1 LLAASRF
8 VTAVGGTRLSVG
20 VGNTYA
26 GETVWNDNDGWADLF
41 ATSYFT
47 SVDESIR
54 TYLNLPHNAAGL
66 KLYRNLGNGTFRDV
80 TTEVGLDKVFMPMGA
95 NFGDIDND
103 GFLDIYLGTG
113 NPSLAS
119 LLPNVLLRNREG
131 KSFVDVTA
139 SSGTGELH
147 KGHGIAFADLDH
159 DGDEEIVA
167 EIGGATPGDSHP
179 LRLFENPGHGNDWIN
194 LRLVGVKTNRA
205 AIGARIRL
213 TVENEG
219 RGTRS
224 IHRSVGSGGSFGAS
238 PLEQHIGLGKS
249 ARIIELETWW
259 PASNTRQRVSGLEKN
274 QSVEM
279 TELTGSYSRIER
291 RPITLGGTRK
301 PE

>member
-1 LLAASRF
+1 M
-8 VTAVGGTRLSVG
+8 
-20 VGNTYA
+20 
-26 GETVWNDNDGWADLF
+26 
-41 ATSYFT
+41 
-47 SVDESIR
+47 
-54 TYLNLPHNAAGL
+54 
-66 KLYRNLGNGTFRDV
+66 KLYKNVGDGTFRDV

-113 NPSLAS
+113 NPSYAS
-119 LLPNVLLRNREG
+119 LLPNVLLRNKEG

-147 KGHGIAFADLDH
+147 KGHGVAFADLDN
-159 DGDEEIVA
+159 DGDEDIVA

-205 AIGARIRL
+205 AIGARIKL

-224 IHRSVGSGGSFGAS
+224 IYRSVGSGGSFGAS

-249 ARIIELETWW
+249 ARIVELEIWW
-259 PASNTRQRVSGLEKN
+259 PASNTRQRVTGLGKN
-274 QSVEM
+274 QSVEV
-279 TELTGSYSRIER
+279 TELTRSYIKIER

-301 PE
+301 AE